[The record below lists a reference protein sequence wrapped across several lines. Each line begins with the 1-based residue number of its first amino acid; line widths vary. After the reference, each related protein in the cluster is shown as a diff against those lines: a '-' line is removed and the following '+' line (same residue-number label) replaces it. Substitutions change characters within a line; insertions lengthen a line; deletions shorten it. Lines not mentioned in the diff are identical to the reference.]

1 MAKKISRKE
10 LLKGPDEFM
19 TFSERAVAYVEEHA
33 QAFIYAGVAA
43 AVLLLGYLGV
53 SWYLGYEERKGQ
65 EAYNKAY
72 YELRKV
78 EAAGE
83 EMPSPDLPAE
93 LFEQVSA
100 DYGLARVSDLA
111 LPQLAGLRFQQG
123 KVDEAIS
130 LYREFRKKNREE
142 DPYVIMSAFA
152 LAACHEA
159 RKDYEAALQEIRP
172 LVADPDTFMR
182 DQALVRLV
190 RLYRLN
196 GRLDE
201 ARETQETLARDY
213 PDSPFLSF
221 TEAMLE

>member
-19 TFSERAVAYVEEHA
+19 TLSERAVAYVQVHA

-43 AVLLLGYLGV
+43 VVLLLGYLGV

-72 YELRKV
+72 YELRRA

-83 EMPSPDLPAE
+83 EIPSPDLPAR
-93 LFEQVSA
+93 LFEAVSQ
-100 DYGLARVSDLA
+100 DYGLARASDLA
-111 LPQLAGLRFQQG
+111 LPQLARLRFQQG

-130 LYREFRKKNREE
+130 LYRDFREENREK
-142 DPYVIMSAFA
+142 PSYVTMSSFA

-159 RKDYEAALQEIRP
+159 REDYEAAIGEIRP
-172 LVADPDTFMR
+172 LVEDPDAFMR

-190 RLYRLN
+190 RLYRLS
-196 GRLDE
+196 GRTEE
-201 ARETQETLARDY
+201 ARKTQETLARDY

-221 TEAMLE
+221 TEALLD